1 MAKRSLLT
9 AKTRHQLFGIPE
21 DPEQLTRFY
30 MLNREDHDLIRTRRR
45 DENRLGL
52 AVHIALLRHP
62 GQGWIDGTAIPEPF
76 IMWLAEQ
83 LAVSTIDLTEYARRR
98 KINSD
103 HHLLAMRHLALQPF
117 RAEHSALAA
126 RFASAAAFATD
137 YGQDIMVAL
146 CAELREQQL
155 VLPSTNTLER
165 LALKGRAAARRQ
177 AAASI
182 FDALSNEHR
191 MALQNLLINDPG
203 IRQSRLTWLRGY
215 PHSTS
220 PASMHAL
227 LARIR
232 YLREMS
238 LPSDLGHDSHPARLT
253 KFAKEGAVAPL
264 SLLND
269 FGERRRIATVAAQI
283 VDLQVALTDAAI
295 AMFERLTGQL
305 FTRSKNK
312 QDQVWAMGKARVGR
326 LMQLFGDTINTM
338 EQAYE
343 AGSDPFEALDGEIGW
358 HRLLQHRDEIA
369 AFGELAMGD
378 PLELAAERYA
388 YMRKFA
394 PAFLDA
400 FAFSVPEGGRDL
412 QEAVTLLREHNTSGK
427 RKLPN
432 DAPMPFPAKHW
443 PKLIVEDGR
452 PKRRIYETAVVAT
465 LRDRL
470 RAGDVW
476 VEGSQDYRRFDSYL
490 ISREIAEDKLR
501 KSGLETDAHAW
512 LKDRHHVLN
521 GRLSAVERKLKRGEL
536 DGVRLEKG
544 RLRITPLEADV
555 SPEAIRLER
564 AMDAIMP
571 RIRITDLLWEVNAH
585 TGFLDAFTDL
595 RSGRN
600 HEDPAVLLAAILAGA
615 SNLGLERMA
624 YASKHVSHSQLTS
637 ANMWYLRPETYS
649 DALAKIV
656 DAHHSLPFAAHWGE
670 VGNTSSDGQF
680 FAANRGSGLI
690 NAKYGPDPGLK
701 IYSFLSG
708 RYGSFHSS
716 VIGATAGEAPFVLDG
731 LVGNP
736 MLLNPLIHY
745 TDTGGVSDH
754 VFALFHLLGMKFAPR
769 LRDFPDRK
777 LACFGSPR
785 QWPLLASLI
794 GSPIKDDVILQHWS
808 DTIRLAGSAKTKAV
822 KPSAS
827 LRKLGGYRQQNRLYL
842 ALGEIGRIERTLF
855 MLDGLENTELRR
867 ECQAGLNKGEA
878 RHTLAKAV
886 FAHSQG
892 RIYDRSDAAQKK
904 RALALNMVIAAIV
917 FWNTL
922 YMERAAVHL
931 GRQGQ
936 MPDPKLLGHTSPL
949 GWEHIILTGDYDWHS
964 GAAERKIARPLHLNT
979 TRKWAG

>member
-1 MAKRSLLT
+1 MT

-30 MLNREDHDLIRTRRR
+30 TLTREDHDLIRTRRR

-52 AVHIALLRHP
+52 AVHVALLRHP
-62 GQGWIDGTAIPEPF
+62 GQGWMYGTVLPRPF
-76 IMWLAEQ
+76 IAWLSEQ
-83 LAVSTIDLTEYARRR
+83 LAVSVIDLTAYAHHR
-98 KINSD
+98 KARSV
-103 HHLLAMRHLALQPF
+103 HHQIAMTHLGLQPF
-117 RAEHSALAA
+117 LAGNMDAASSLA
-126 RFASAAAFATD
+126 REAAFATD
-137 YGQDIMVAL
+137 HGLDIMTAL
-146 CAELREQQL
+146 CAGLREQQL
-155 VLPSTNTLER
+155 VLPSADTLER
-165 LALKGRAAARRQ
+165 LALKGRAAARRH
-177 AAASI
+177 AATSI
-182 FDALSNEHR
+182 VDALSVDQR
-191 MALQNLLINDPG
+191 AALQKLLINDPG
-203 IRQSRLTWLRGY
+203 LSQSRLTWLRGY

-227 LARIR
+227 LARIS
-232 YLREMS
+232 YLRELD
-238 LPSDLGHDSHPARLT
+238 LPNDLGHGIHPARLV

-269 FGERRRIATVAAQI
+269 FGERRRIATVAAQLME
-283 VDLQVALTDAAI
+283 LQINLTDAAI

-305 FTRSKNK
+305 FTRSRNK

-326 LMQLFGDTINTM
+326 LMQLFGETLDTM
-338 EQAYE
+338 ALAHE
-343 AGSDPFEALDGEIGW
+343 AGVDPFEALDGEIGW
-358 HRLLQHRDEIA
+358 HHLLQYRYEIA
-369 AFGELAMGD
+369 AFGELATGD
-378 PLELAAERYA
+378 PLELATERYA

-394 PAFLDA
+394 PAFLET
-400 FAFSVPEGGRDL
+400 FTFSAPEAGRDL
-412 QEAVTLLREHNTSGK
+412 QKAVTLLRDHNISGK
-427 RKLPN
+427 RKLPA
-432 DAPMPFPAKHW
+432 DIPMPFPAKHW
-443 PKLIVEDGR
+443 SKLIVQDGQ

-490 ISREIAEDKLR
+490 VSLTSAEEELKKL
-501 KSGLETDAHAW
+501 GLETDVDAW
-512 LKDRHHVLN
+512 LADHRHVLN
-521 GRLSAVERKLKRGEL
+521 SRLSAFESKLKRGAL

-544 RLRITPLEADV
+544 RLRITPHEAETP
-555 SPEAIRLER
+555 PEALRIER
-564 AMDAIMP
+564 SMDAIMP
-571 RIRITDLLWEVNAH
+571 RIRITDLLWEVNAQI
-585 TGFLDAFTDL
+585 GFLNAFTDL

-624 YASKHVSHSQLTS
+624 YASKHISHSQLTW

-649 DALAKIV
+649 DALARLV
-656 DAHHSLPFAAHWGE
+656 DAHHDLPFAAHWGE
-670 VGNTSSDGQF
+670 VGATSSDGQF

-716 VIGATAGEAPFVLDG
+716 VIGATSGEAPFVLDG

-736 MLLNPLIHY
+736 MLLNPLMHY

-754 VFALFHLLGMKFAPR
+754 VFALFHLLGMKFTPR

-785 QWPLLASLI
+785 QWPFLAPLM
-794 GSPIKDDVILQHWS
+794 GSPIKDDVIVQHWG
-808 DTIRLAGSAKTKAV
+808 DAIRLAGSAKTKAI
-822 KPSAS
+822 KPSAM

-842 ALGEIGRIERTLF
+842 ALGKIGRIERTLF
-855 MLDGLENTELRR
+855 MLDWLENPDLRK

-878 RHTLAKAV
+878 RHSLAKAV

-892 RIYDRSDAAQKK
+892 RIYDRSDAAQQK
-904 RALALNMVIAAIV
+904 RAMALNMVIAAIV
-917 FWNTL
+917 YWNTL
-922 YMERAAVHL
+922 YMDKAADHL
-931 GRQGQ
+931 ARQGQ
-936 MPDPKLLGHTSPL
+936 IPDPTLLGHTSPL
-949 GWEHIILTGDYDWHS
+949 GWAHVILTGDFDWHS
-964 GAAERKIARPLHLNT
+964 GAAEPEISRPLHLNA